1 MKAVGFIL
9 GLSIV
14 VMAPALAPAQGRT
27 PQTPQIAPMGPT
39 LMLPPAAAPQ
49 IAPRGPTQM
58 RTVPP
63 TFNVQPSPQT
73 VLDIASPLPSS
84 QQNTISRAFSDRV
97 IVERKLPEEN
107 TSNRTSSQKVIMRTK
122 KSFADIRSNPFVKL
136 STSFSRIIAQKY
148 AESCI
153 F

>member
-1 MKAVGFIL
+1 MKAVGSIL

-58 RTVPP
+58 RAVPP

-73 VLDIASPLPSS
+73 VCQTHLESTCNVDDFCHNVPVTVCS
-84 QQNTISRAFSDRV
+84 Q
-97 IVERKLPEEN
+97 
-107 TSNRTSSQKVIMRTK
+107 
-122 KSFADIRSNPFVKL
+122 
-136 STSFSRIIAQKY
+136 
-148 AESCI
+148 
-153 F
+153 